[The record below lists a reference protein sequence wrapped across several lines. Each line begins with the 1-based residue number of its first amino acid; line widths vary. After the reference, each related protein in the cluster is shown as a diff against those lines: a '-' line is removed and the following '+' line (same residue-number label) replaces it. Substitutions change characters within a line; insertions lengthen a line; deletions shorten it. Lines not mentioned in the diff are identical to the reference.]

1 MEFDD
6 RCADGMGGFDL
17 GGLCA
22 DEKGNLDADVFKGG
36 DGGRHALALT
46 RYFQATLSGDLF
58 TRFWD

>member
-22 DEKGNLDADVFKGG
+22 DKKGNLNADVFEGG
-36 DGGRHALALT
+36 DGGRHALVLT
-46 RYFQATLSGDLF
+46 GDFQATFSGDLF
-58 TRFWD
+58 TRFRD